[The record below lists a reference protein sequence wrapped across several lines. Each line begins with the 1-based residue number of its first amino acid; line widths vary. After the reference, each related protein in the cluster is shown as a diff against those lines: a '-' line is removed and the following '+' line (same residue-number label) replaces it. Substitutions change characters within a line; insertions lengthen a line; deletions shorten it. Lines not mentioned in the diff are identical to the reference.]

1 MGNMCFPQ
9 EINSSSF
16 VSMTLIILS
25 AKQNFS
31 MHNIKCD
38 IGTQHVRMHTHT
50 HIHRHNYIYIYLH
63 PLTCFALLSGG
74 ALIAPA
80 APPGAGSRMIMNISV
95 SRANTHTLSLRRSP
109 SPSLPLS
116 LPSPLLSSALALYV
130 LSVIKL
136 PLPPQKKVSL
146 DRFLFLNSEKCVK
159 NSVPF
164 TQWLQLSLCPGKH
177 KRS

>member
-1 MGNMCFPQ
+1 MFSTRNQQFIFC
-9 EINSSSF
+9 INDSYHSF
-16 VSMTLIILS
+16 GKTKL
-25 AKQNFS
+25 
-31 MHNIKCD
+31 
-38 IGTQHVRMHTHT
+38 QHAQYKMWYRHTACKDAHTHT
-50 HIHRHNYIYIYLH
+50 HTQTQLYIYIYLH

>member
-38 IGTQHVRMHTHT
+38 IGTQHVRTHTHT
-50 HIHRHNYIYIYLH
+50 QTIIYIYLH
-63 PLTCFALLSGG
+63 PLPLTCFALLSGG
-74 ALIAPA
+74 TLIAPA
-80 APPGAGSRMIMNISV
+80 AAPGAGSRMIMNISV

-109 SPSLPLS
+109 SPSLTLS
-116 LPSPLLSSALALYV
+116 LPSPLLSS
-130 LSVIKL
+130 
-136 PLPPQKKVSL
+136 PLLCSSSLCLKCNKTPPQKKKVSS

>member
-63 PLTCFALLSGG
+63 PLTCFALLSDG

-95 SRANTHTLSLRRSP
+95 SRANTHTLSLFVARPPPP
-109 SPSLPLS
+109 SPSRFPLPC
-116 LPSPLLSSALALYV
+116 SPLLCSS
-130 LSVIKL
+130 
-136 PLPPQKKVSL
+136 
-146 DRFLFLNSEKCVK
+146 
-159 NSVPF
+159 
-164 TQWLQLSLCPGKH
+164 SLCLKCNKTPPPTTKKSQLGPISFLKL
-177 KRS
+177 